1 MKKLISLL
9 VVLSC
14 LIYGLPL
21 FAAPSAGHKGMVSS
35 AHPMATEAG
44 VEILRQG
51 GNAADAA
58 AAVAFVLAVVE
69 PYSSGIGGGGFA
81 LLKHNEAIRFLDFR
95 EIAPKRSTRDMYI
108 RNGKADTSISRDG
121 VLSVAVPGAVAGYLE
136 LQEKYGVLTRQDVLR
151 KAIEFAENGFA
162 VTTRYQTYATKRLE
176 QLRKDAE
183 ISRIFLVKS
192 KDGNYETPPIGH
204 IVKQPELAQTLT
216 TISEQGA
223 SAFYQGSIAQALV
236 QDMEERQGIISKSDL
251 SDYKI
256 RYRKPLVGSY
266 RGHAVVSS
274 PPPSSGGQIILSLLN
289 VMEQAP
295 TNEGYRSVENLHLY
309 IEASKRVFADRALL
323 GDPDYLSYLPG
334 LIPHLIAKDRGPL
347 LAQAITPQA
356 TPARDIAPAQG
367 SALPADVPR
376 TTGASHSA
384 GMDTTHLSVVDKDG
398 NAVAMTTT
406 VNYSWGACIAAKGT
420 GIIWNDEM
428 DDFAAAPGVPN
439 VYGIVGS
446 HANAVEP
453 GKVPLSSM
461 SPTFV
466 FQTDS
471 LQSPLQ
477 MVVGSPGGSR
487 IPTTVAQAIMH
498 VIDHGA
504 NAQEAISIGRIHH
517 QHLPDLVFVE
527 DFALEA
533 ATIEALKA
541 KGHTLKLGGRWSNA
555 TIITIDPKTNI
566 RYGAADH
573 RGVGTALAE

>member
-1 MKKLISLL
+1 MKKSIFVLILTISHFIASLSL
-9 VVLSC
+9 
-14 LIYGLPL
+14 
-21 FAAPSAGHKGMVSS
+21 AAPSAGHAGMVVS
-35 AHPMATEAG
+35 AHPMATQAG
-44 VEILRQG
+44 VEILRDG

-81 LLKHNEAIRFLDFR
+81 LLKNNNDIRFLDFR
-95 EIAPKRSTRDMYI
+95 EVAPKQATRDMYI
-108 RNGKADTSISRDG
+108 RDGKADTKLSRDG
-121 VLSVAVPGAVAGYLE
+121 ILSVAVPGAVAGYLE
-136 LQEKYGVLTRQDVLR
+136 LQEQYGKLSRQDVLKR
-151 KAIEFAENGFA
+151 AIEFAQDGFA
-162 VTTRYQTYATKRLE
+162 VTTRYQNYAKKRLT
-176 QLRKDAE
+176 QLRKDPE
-183 ISRIFLVKS
+183 ISRIFLVKD
-192 KDGNYETPPIGH
+192 KNGEYQAPAIGH
-204 IVKQPELAQTLT
+204 VVKQPDLAKTLSL
-216 TISEQGA
+216 ISKDGA
-223 SAFYQGSIAQALV
+223 SAFYQGSLADALAADMKERGGIV
-236 QDMEERQGIISKSDL
+236 SKQDLEAF
-251 SDYKI
+251 KI
-256 RYRKPLVGSY
+256 RYREPLVGSY
-266 RGHAVVSS
+266 RGHALVSS

-289 VMEQAP
+289 VMEQRP
-295 TNEGYRSVENLHLY
+295 VSKSYRSVDSLHLY

-323 GDPDYLSYLPG
+323 GDPHYLSYLPG

-347 LAQAITPQA
+347 LLKAIETTA
-356 TPARDIAPAQG
+356 TPAKSIAPAQG
-367 SALPADVPR
+367 SALPIDVPR
-376 TTGASHSA
+376 TQGASHSA

-398 NAVAMTTT
+398 NAVGMTTT
-406 VNYSWGACIAAKGT
+406 VNYSWGSCIVAKGT

-439 VYGIVGS
+439 AYGIVGS

-466 FQTDS
+466 FQKDS
-471 LQSPLQ
+471 LTSPLQ
-477 MVVGSPGGSR
+477 MVIGSPGGSR

-498 VIDHGA
+498 VVDHGA

-527 DFALEA
+527 DFALEE
-533 ATIEALKA
+533 ATLKALEA

-566 RYGAADH
+566 RYGAADP